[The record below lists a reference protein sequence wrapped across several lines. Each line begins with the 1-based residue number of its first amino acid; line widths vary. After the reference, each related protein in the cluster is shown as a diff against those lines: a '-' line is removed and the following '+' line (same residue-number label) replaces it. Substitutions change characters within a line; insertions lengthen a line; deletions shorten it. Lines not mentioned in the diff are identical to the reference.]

1 MIEKI
6 DRINRA
12 HSYVCAILKLMRAA
26 ADIVGVESIRVAADM
41 CVSLLNEAAADMEG
55 IENEQREK
63 RDKR

>member
-6 DRINRA
+6 DRINKA
-12 HSYVCAILKLMRAA
+12 HSYARAILELMRAA